1 MIGLI
6 VAYGKNRVIGNKGC
20 IPWRIKGE
28 QKRFKELTTGNV
40 VVMGRK
46 SYEEIGRPLPNRMT
60 YVVSRTKN
68 FDEEGVKTV
77 ASIQEAIDL
86 AGDKNVYISGGAGIY
101 KEAMPYVEKMYITE
115 VELEPEGDTFFPE
128 FDENEF
134 IREVDE
140 EIDGEIPY
148 KYVTYT
154 RKK

>member
-6 VAYGKNRVIGNKGC
+6 VAYAKNRVIGNKGC

-28 QKRFKELTTGNV
+28 QRRFKELTTGNV
-40 VVMGRK
+40 VVMGRR

-77 ASIQEAIDL
+77 SSIQEAIDL

-101 KEAMPYVEKMYITE
+101 REAMPYVEKMFITE
-115 VELEPEGDTFFPE
+115 VDLEPEGDTFFPE
-128 FDENEF
+128 FDENDFVKE
-134 IREVDE
+134 INEEV
-140 EIDGEIPY
+140 DGEIPY

-154 RKK
+154 RK